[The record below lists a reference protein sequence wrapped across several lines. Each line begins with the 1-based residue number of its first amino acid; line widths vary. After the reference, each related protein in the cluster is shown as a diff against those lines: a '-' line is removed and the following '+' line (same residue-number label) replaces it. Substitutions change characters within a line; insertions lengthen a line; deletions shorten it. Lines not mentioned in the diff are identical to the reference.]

1 MGVGNADHGELRST
15 RERISS
21 FLSFAARGNL
31 ATWIGRWKTHPGFI
45 DLALIPFERR
55 PRFRARDQFFQMTQE
70 LASIA
75 HAQGEC
81 IFPGKES
88 LKLAAEVCILEDRTS
103 PASTGA

>member
-1 MGVGNADHGELRST
+1 MGEG
-15 RERISS
+15 
-21 FLSFAARGNL
+21 
-31 ATWIGRWKTHPGFI
+31 KTHPGFI

-75 HAQGEC
+75 HAQGKC
-81 IFPGKES
+81 ILSSKES
-88 LKLAAEVCILEDRTS
+88 LKLAAQACILEDRAS